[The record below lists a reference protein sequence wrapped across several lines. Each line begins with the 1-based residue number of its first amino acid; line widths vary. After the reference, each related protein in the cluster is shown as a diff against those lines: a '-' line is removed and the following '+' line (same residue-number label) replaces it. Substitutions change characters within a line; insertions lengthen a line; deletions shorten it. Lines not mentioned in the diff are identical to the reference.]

1 MEEPT
6 NYENLPGEEEKPKMT
21 KNEKKLDKYKT
32 DMEEIDL
39 NRESYANGINQDRQC
54 TDMLCLL
61 VFGAFLLA
69 MVGITGYT
77 IKEGNVNQMIAPVDY
92 AHNLCGFGERA
103 DYQKLYFAY
112 QGYTEADDILNLGIC
127 MKTCPEQHA

>member
-1 MEEPT
+1 M
-6 NYENLPGEEEKPKMT
+6 PGDEEKPKLT

-32 DMEEIDL
+32 DMEAIDL
-39 NRESYANGINQDRQC
+39 NREDYAKGINQDRQC

-61 VFGAFLLA
+61 VFGGFLLA

-92 AHNLCGFGERA
+92 DLNLCGFGDRA
-103 DYQKLYFAY
+103 DY
-112 QGYTEADDILNLGIC
+112 
-127 MKTCPEQHA
+127 